1 MTLHNWLHFFH
12 VLSAIVWV
20 GGGFVLSIFGSR
32 ARASSDPKAIPDFA
46 QTVAY
51 MGTRV
56 MLPAV
61 LGTLVFGLWM
71 VFENAEWNFGQLWVR
86 LAIGLFLLA
95 FLIGAIYLGRIGVQL
110 QRVASTDSANGKV
123 LLGRWIT
130 GYWIVLL
137 VLLVVI
143 WDMVFKPGLGG

>member
-1 MTLHNWLHFFH
+1 MTLDTWLHFLH
-12 VLSAIVWV
+12 IVSAVVWV
-20 GGGFVLSIFGSR
+20 GGGFVMSIFGSR
-32 ARASSDPKAIPDFA
+32 ARSSSDPKAISQFSDA
-46 QTVAY
+46 LTY
-51 MGTRV
+51 IGTRV

-71 VFENAEWNFGQLWVR
+71 VFENSNWNFGQLWVR
-86 LAIGLFLLA
+86 LAIGLFILA
-95 FLIGAIYLGRIGVQL
+95 FLIGAVYLGRVGTQL
-110 QRVASTDSANGKV
+110 QRVVSTGSANAKV

-137 VLLVVI
+137 VLLIVI